1 MIVQI
6 PSISPLVLQML
17 PFEVFIIHLSSV
29 SREGTCSV
37 PLNYQSLFSPA
48 TTRQEAK
55 NMGDPEKGVG
65 GVRKKRRRWRRGAGG
80 GWGADRTRESKK
92 KGGIA

>member
-17 PFEVFIIHLSSV
+17 AFEVFIIHLSSA

-37 PLNYQSLFSPA
+37 PLNYQILFLPA
-48 TTRQEAK
+48 TMRQEAN
-55 NMGDPEKGVG
+55 NMGDPEKREG
-65 GVRKKRRRWRRGAGG
+65 GVVVVWGG
-80 GWGADRTRESKK
+80 GIEREKEK
-92 KGGIA
+92 EGGIA

>member
-17 PFEVFIIHLSSV
+17 AFEVFIIHLSSA

-37 PLNYQSLFSPA
+37 LLNYQILFLPA
-48 TTRQEAK
+48 TMRQEAN
-55 NMGDPEKGVG
+55 NMGDPEKKRERRG
-65 GVRKKRRRWRRGAGG
+65 GVIE
-80 GWGADRTRESKK
+80 REKEK
-92 KGGIA
+92 EGGIA